1 MPSPFPNLGLV
12 QRALRETYAA
22 TIMLSG
28 VLFAISGLL
37 AYALP
42 RVQARFME
50 RNRMPPQVRAFRDAM
65 LGTDSSLG
73 SVADIAYSI
82 ALSHPIVIALLAAH
96 AIIVTTRILAA
107 EVERGTVDVLLA
119 LPVTRIQLFV
129 SETFAWLLTGL
140 VAIGAVYGGSYFGSR
155 FIPVEY
161 RPDFGNMLLVMV
173 NLALVY
179 AVIGTSGLFAGVMT
193 DRRTRAVLFVVLMT
207 IFSVLV
213 NFLYTLDPSLAFTK
227 NLRFLSVLEYYKP
240 VAMLRAA
247 EFPWKDA
254 AVLGGAAIVLWT
266 LAAVRMSRRDVTTL

>member
-12 QRALRETYAA
+12 QRALRETYGA
-22 TIMLSG
+22 TIVLSG
-28 VLFAISGLL
+28 VLFAISSLL

-42 RVQARFME
+42 RVQARFMS
-50 RNRMPPQVRAFRDAM
+50 RQFIPPQVRAFRDAV
-65 LGTDSSLG
+65 LGTDSTLG
-73 SVADIAYSI
+73 SVGDIAFSI
-82 ALSHPIVIALLAAH
+82 ALTHPIVVALLAAH
-96 AIIVTTRILAA
+96 AIIITTRILAA

-129 SETFAWLLTGL
+129 SETFAWILMGL

-155 FIPVEY
+155 FIAVEY
-161 RPDFGNMLLVMV
+161 RPDFRNMLLVMA

-179 AVIGTSGLFAGVMT
+179 AVIGTCGLLSGVMT
-193 DRRTRAVLFVVLMT
+193 DRRTRAVLFVVLFT

-213 NFLYTLDPSLAFTK
+213 NFLYTLDQSLEFTK
-227 NLRFLSVLEYYKP
+227 SLRFLSVLEYYKP

-254 AVLGGAAIVLWT
+254 AVLSGAAVALWGA
-266 LAAVRMSRRDVTTL
+266 AAVRMTRRDVTTL

>member
-12 QRALRETYAA
+12 QRAIRETYAS
-22 TIMLSG
+22 TIMLAG
-28 VLFAISGLL
+28 VLFTISGLL

-42 RVQARFME
+42 RVQAKFMSG
-50 RNRMPPQVRAFRDAM
+50 RGIPPPIRAFRDAM

-73 SVADIAYSI
+73 SVGDIAFSI

-129 SETFAWLLTGL
+129 SETFAWILTAL
-140 VAIGAVYGGSYFGSR
+140 VVLGAVYAGSYFGSR
-155 FIPVEY
+155 YILPEY
-161 RPDFGNMLLVMV
+161 RPDFGNMLLVIA

-179 AVIGTSGLFAGVMT
+179 AVIGASGLLAGVTT

-207 IFSVLV
+207 VFSVLV

-227 NLRFLSVLEYYKP
+227 HLRVFSILEYYKP
-240 VAMLRAA
+240 VSMLRTAT
-247 EFPWKDA
+247 FPWKDA
-254 AVLGGAAIVLWT
+254 AVLGGAALSLWS
-266 LAAVRMSRRDVTTL
+266 LAAIRITRRDVTTL